1 MPPCLRLLLALILLL
16 AVPLHPGRAAES
28 NVVTTDHDRASL
40 VSETDGFTPGEGGTL
55 TAGLRLRLAPGWHT
69 YWSNPGDAGEAPT
82 IDIAASGAAA
92 GHATRIDWPA
102 PLRLPDGPLMSYGYT
117 GDVVLPVRLSLA
129 SDGRPGDTP
138 LLLNATAEWLACSS
152 VCVPEH
158 GSFTLRLPPRASATP
173 SAPSAQ
179 APLFAQAAAR
189 QPRPSPFAARLTPA
203 GLELSGSGLGPAAVR
218 DAWFFPAAPG
228 LIDQV
233 AAQRV
238 SVTPGLV
245 RIGLKPLPDLAKAH
259 AIDGLVVLRDAAGNE
274 SMLSVSAPHAAAGT
288 TGSGDASAGAA
299 EGYSPAALPRLLL
312 LALLGGIVL
321 NLMPCVF
328 PVLAMKAL
336 AFSRIAGSHHTE
348 QRLSAAFYTGGVLV
362 AFAALGILM
371 LGLRAAGSAAGWGF
385 QFQSPLFVAA
395 TCWLLFAVGLNLAG
409 LFEIGGSFAGVGQ
422 SLAAR
427 RGHAGDFATGLLA
440 VLVATPCTAPFMGVA
455 IVGALSA
462 PALAGMA
469 IFLTMGLGLALPYVA
484 FTLVPGL
491 AARLPRPG
499 TWMVVLRQALS
510 FPIFAS
516 CAWLAWVLSIEG
528 GDRGILVL
536 AAGLVLLAFA
546 GWLVGLS
553 QRVGSGSAKWRARS
567 CLGAAALSTIAALA
581 MLPGLSGSRAAGASA
596 VRVVAGAEPFSEA
609 RLAELRRQGRPV
621 LVDMTAAWC
630 VTCLVNERLA
640 LSPVE
645 VQRAFLARR
654 VVTLRG
660 DWTNRDARIG
670 SYLREHGRD
679 GVPFYMF
686 YSPGAEGR
694 ALPQILTA
702 GRILREI
709 GG

>member
-1 MPPCLRLLLALILLL
+1 MLLCLRILLALVLLLAL
-16 AVPLHPGRAAES
+16 PLHPGRAAES
-28 NVVTTDHDRASL
+28 NIVATDHDSVSL
-40 VSETDGFTPGEGGTL
+40 VSETDGFTPGREL
-55 TAGLRLRLAPGWHT
+55 TVGLRLRLAPGWHT

-82 IDIAASGAAA
+82 VDIVASGASS

-102 PLRLPDGPLMSYGYT
+102 PLRLPDGPLMSYGYV
-117 GDVVLPVRLSLA
+117 GDVVLPVRLSPA
-129 SDGRPGDTP
+129 TTGTAGGGP
-138 LLLNATAEWLACSS
+138 LLLSASAEWLACAS

-158 GSFTLRLPPRASATP
+158 GSFSLRLPQGTLSG
-173 SAPSAQ
+173 PSAQ

-189 QPRPSPFAARLTPA
+189 QPLPSPFKATLTPD
-203 GLELSGSGLGPAAVR
+203 GLELSGSGLGPAVVH

-228 LIDQV
+228 LIDQI

-238 SVTPGLV
+238 TVTPGLV
-245 RIGLKPLPDLAKAH
+245 RIGLKPLPDLARAH

-274 SMLSVSAPHAAAGT
+274 SMLSVSAPHAATGT
-288 TGSGDASAGAA
+288 KGTAASPGDAGGFSL
-299 EGYSPAALPRLLL
+299 AALPRLLL

-336 AFSRIAGSHHTE
+336 AFSRIAGSHHAE
-348 QRLSAAFYTGGVLV
+348 QRLSAAFYTAGVLA
-362 AFAALGILM
+362 AFAALGALM

-395 TCWLLFAVGLNLAG
+395 ICWLLFAVGLNLAG
-409 LFEIGGSFAGVGQ
+409 LFEIGGSFAGFGQ
-422 SLAAR
+422 GLAAR

-455 IVGALSA
+455 IVGALAA
-462 PALAGMA
+462 PAAVGMA
-469 IFLTMGLGLALPYVA
+469 VFLTMGLGLALPYAV
-484 FTLVPGL
+484 FTQLPGL
-491 AARLPRPG
+491 ARRLPRPG
-499 TWMVVLRQALS
+499 TWMLVLRQALS
-510 FPIFAS
+510 FPLFAA
-516 CAWLAWVLSIEG
+516 CAWLAWVLSIEA

-553 QRVGSGSAKWRARS
+553 QRIGVSATWRARS
-567 CLGAAALSTIAALA
+567 CLLAAALSTVAALVL
-581 MLPGLSGSRAAGASA
+581 LPALAGRQEAGASA
-596 VRVVAGAEPFSEA
+596 LPVVTGSEPFSEA

-640 LSPVE
+640 LTPPA
-645 VQRAFLARR
+645 VQRAFASHH

-660 DWTNRDARIG
+660 DWTRRDERIG
-670 SYLREHGRD
+670 SYLRDHGRD
-679 GVPFYMF
+679 GVPFYIF
-686 YSPGAEGR
+686 YPAGREGHV
-694 ALPQILTA
+694 LPQILTA
-702 GRILREI
+702 GRVLQEVD
-709 GG
+709 GA

>member
-1 MPPCLRLLLALILLL
+1 MPTCPKVLAALILLL
-16 AVPLHPGRAAES
+16 VLPLQPGRAAES
-28 NVVTTDHDRASL
+28 NVVATDHDSASL
-40 VSETDGFTPGEGGTL
+40 VSASDGFMPGQTL
-55 TAGLRLRLAPGWHT
+55 TVGLRLRLAPGWHT
-69 YWSNPGDAGEAPT
+69 YWSNPGDAGEAPSV
-82 IDIAASGAAA
+82 DVVASGGAS
-92 GHATRIDWPA
+92 GHATRVDWPA
-102 PLRLPDGPLMSYGYT
+102 PLRLPDGPLMSYGYV
-117 GDVVLPVRLSLA
+117 GDVVLPLRLTLA
-129 SDGRPGDTP
+129 AAPGGGQ
-138 LLLNATAEWLACSS
+138 LQLAATAEWLACAS

-158 GSFTLRLPPRASATP
+158 GSFGLRLSQGAPAG
-173 SAPSAQ
+173 PSAQ

-189 QPRPSPFAARLTPA
+189 QPLPSPFPARLTPD

-218 DAWFFPAAPG
+218 DAWFFPATPG
-228 LIDQV
+228 LINQV

-238 SVTPGLV
+238 TVTSGLI
-245 RIGLKPLPDLAKAH
+245 RIGLKPLPDLAHAH
-259 AIDGLVVLRDAAGNE
+259 AIDGLVVLRDPAGNE
-274 SMLSVSAPHAAAGT
+274 SMLSVSAPRAAA
-288 TGSGDASAGAA
+288 ASDGAGF
-299 EGYSPAALPRLLL
+299 SFAALPRLLL

-348 QRLSAAFYTGGVLV
+348 QRLSAAFYTAGVLV
-362 AFAALGILM
+362 AFAALGALM
-371 LGLRAAGSAAGWGF
+371 LALRAAGSAAGWGF

-395 TCWLLFAVGLNLAG
+395 ICWLLFMVGLNLGG
-409 LFEIGGSFAGVGQ
+409 LFEIGGSFAGFGQ
-422 SLAAR
+422 TLAAR

-462 PALAGMA
+462 PAAVGMTVFLA
-469 IFLTMGLGLALPYVA
+469 MGLGLALPYGV

-528 GDRGILVL
+528 GDRGVLVL

-553 QRVGSGSAKWRARS
+553 QRLGVASVPWRARS
-567 CLGAAALSTIAALA
+567 CLLGAALSTVLALA
-581 MLPGLSGSRAAGASA
+581 MLPDLSGSQAAGASA
-596 VRVVAGAEPFSEA
+596 QHVVAGSEPFSEA

-640 LSPVE
+640 LAPAD
-645 VQRAFLARR
+645 VQRAFEAHH

-660 DWTNRDARIG
+660 DWTNRDAQIG
-670 SYLREHGRD
+670 SYLRQHGRD
-679 GVPFYMF
+679 GVPFYVF
-686 YSPGAEGR
+686 YPAGGEGHV
-694 ALPQILTA
+694 LPQILTA
-702 GRILREI
+702 STVLHEV

>member
-1 MPPCLRLLLALILLL
+1 MPCYVALMPRCLRALLVLVLLL

-28 NVVTTDHDRASL
+28 NIVATDHDSVSL
-40 VSETDGFTPGEGGTL
+40 VSATDGFTPGQPL
-55 TAGLRLRLAPGWHT
+55 TVGLRLRLAPGWHT

-82 IDIAASGAAA
+82 IEIAASGAAS

-102 PLRLPDGPLMSYGYT
+102 PLRLPDGPLMSYGYV

-129 SDGRPGDTP
+129 PQKSGGDGS
-138 LLLNATAEWLACSS
+138 LLLGATAEWLACAS

-158 GSFTLRLPPRASATP
+158 GRFSLRLPLGLPA
-173 SAPSAQ
+173 APSAQ

-189 QPRPSPFAARLTPA
+189 QPVPSPFPARLTPA
-203 GLELSGSGLGPAAVR
+203 GLEMSGGGLGPAAVR
-218 DAWFFPAAPG
+218 DAWFFPAVPG

-233 AAQRV
+233 AAQPV
-238 SVTPGLV
+238 TVTPGLV
-245 RIGLKPLPDLAKAH
+245 RIGLRPLPDLAHAH
-259 AIDGLVVLRDAAGNE
+259 AIDGLVVLRDPAGNQ
-274 SMLSVSAPHAAAGT
+274 STLSVTAPRGPPSAAAG
-288 TGSGDASAGAA
+288 SV
-299 EGYSPAALPRLLL
+299 SPAGLPRLLL

-336 AFSRIAGSHHTE
+336 AFSRIAGSHHIE
-348 QRLSAAFYTGGVLV
+348 QRLSAAFYTAGVLV
-362 AFAALGILM
+362 AFAALGALM

-395 TCWLLFAVGLNLAG
+395 ICWLLFAVGLNLAG
-409 LFEIGGSFAGVGQ
+409 LFEIGGSFAGLGQ
-422 SLAAR
+422 SLASR

-462 PALAGMA
+462 PAAVGMA
-469 IFLTMGLGLALPYVA
+469 VFLTMGLGLALPYVV
-484 FTLVPGL
+484 FTLLPGL
-491 AARLPRPG
+491 VARLPRPG

-516 CAWLAWVLSIEG
+516 CAWLAWVLSIES

-546 GWLVGLS
+546 GWLVGLA
-553 QRVGSGSAKWRARS
+553 QRLGMASSHWRARS
-567 CLGAAALSTIAALA
+567 CLLVAALSTLAALA
-581 MLPGLSGSRAAGASA
+581 MLPDLSGRPAAGASTLH
-596 VRVVAGAEPFSEA
+596 VVAGSEPFSED
-609 RLAELRRQGRPV
+609 RLADLRRQGKPV

-640 LSPVE
+640 LAPPA
-645 VQRAFLARR
+645 VQRALAARH

-660 DWTNRDARIG
+660 DWTNRDAQIG
-670 SYLREHGRD
+670 SYLRRHGRD

-686 YSPGAEGR
+686 YPAGGEGHV
-694 ALPQILTA
+694 LPQILTA
-702 GRILREI
+702 GTVLHEV